1 MIPAIVPPLTG
12 LSVLVTRPAQQG
24 DSLAAGIARL
34 GGEPILFPSLAIEP
48 IAAGAPPAH
57 ELVIFV
63 SVHAVE
69 HGARLIQKDATTR
82 IAAIGRATAT
92 ALAAAKLPAD
102 IVPQTSATSE
112 GLLEHPDLNAAALRS
127 VLIVRGEGGRE
138 TLRETFAARGATV
151 STLEVY
157 RRVTPDVPA
166 AAVAALEQRWAEQ
179 GIDVVTA
186 TSVDTYLKL
195 TQLLTDRGRELL
207 RTTMLLA
214 PSERIIA
221 AARDS
226 GWCGEA
232 VVSGGADEPSI
243 LGALARWRM
252 RARSLTR

>member
-24 DSLAAGIARL
+24 DALAAGIAGL
-34 GGEPILFPSLAIEP
+34 GGEPIVFPALAIEP
-48 IAAGAPPAH
+48 IAAVAPPAH

-92 ALAAAKLPAD
+92 ALAAVKLAAD

-112 GLLEHPDLNAAALRS
+112 GLLEHPDLHATELRS

-138 TLRETFAARGATV
+138 ILRETFVARGATV

-157 RRVTPDVPA
+157 RRVAPTVSAD
-166 AAVAALEQRWAEQ
+166 AVAALEARWAEQ

-186 TSVDTYLKL
+186 TSVETYLKL
-195 TQLLTDRGRELL
+195 EQLLSDRGRALL
-207 RTTMLLA
+207 RAATLLA
-214 PSERIIA
+214 PSERIVA
-221 AARDS
+221 AARDA
-226 GWCGEA
+226 GWRGEA
-232 VVSGGADEPSI
+232 LISGGADEPSI

-252 RARSLTR
+252 RARSIAR

>member
-1 MIPAIVPPLTG
+1 MIPAVVPPLTG

-24 DSLAAGIARL
+24 DALAAGIASL
-34 GGEPILFPSLAIEP
+34 GGEPIVFPSLAIEP
-48 IAAGAPPAH
+48 IAAAAPPAH
-57 ELVIFV
+57 DLVIFV

-102 IVPQTSATSE
+102 IVPQTNATSE
-112 GLLEHPDLNAAALRS
+112 GLLEHPELTAAALRS

-157 RRVTPDVPA
+157 RRVIPTVSPD
-166 AAVAALEQRWAEQ
+166 AVSALEQRWAEQ

-186 TSVDTYLKL
+186 TSVETYLKL
-195 TQLLTDRGRELL
+195 EEMLSERGRALL
-207 RTTMLLA
+207 RAATLLA

-221 AARDS
+221 AAHAG
-226 GWCGEA
+226 GWRGEA
-232 VVSGGADEPSI
+232 LVSGGADEPSL
-243 LGALARWRM
+243 LGALARWRT
-252 RARSLTR
+252 RARSIAR